1 MHFYP
6 SSVGRKEGKMYS
18 ADDIASKINQLLKEK
33 QLSQKDMLEKCNL
46 SKNAISSMLSRGSML
61 RADNLARIADYLDCS
76 VDYLMGRNYPIKKNS
91 SFPIELA
98 SKFNSLLKDDQEE
111 IAHMINYKYDQYQK
125 KRMKLS
131 STSGSTTADDVQ
143 DMLA

>member
-1 MHFYP
+1 
-6 SSVGRKEGKMYS
+6 MYD
-18 ADDIASKINQLLKEK
+18 ANEVATKINYILKEK
-33 QLSQKDMLEKCNL
+33 QLSQKDMLESCNL

-76 VDYLMGRNYPIKKNS
+76 IDYLMGRTSSLKGRNS
-91 SFPIELA
+91 FSSDLI

-111 IAHMINYKYDQYQK
+111 IAHMINYKYEQYQK
-125 KRMKLS
+125 KRNRLS
-131 STSGSTTADDVQ
+131 STSGSATTDDTH

>member
-1 MHFYP
+1 
-6 SSVGRKEGKMYS
+6 MYS
-18 ADDIASKINQLLKEK
+18 ADNIAARINQLLKEK

-76 VDYLMGRNYPIKKNS
+76 VDYLMGRNYSVKKNT
-91 SFPIELA
+91 SFPSELA
-98 SKFNSLLKDDQEE
+98 SKFNSLLKDEQEE

-125 KRMKLS
+125 KK
-131 STSGSTTADDVQ
+131 
-143 DMLA
+143 

>member
-1 MHFYP
+1 
-6 SSVGRKEGKMYS
+6 MYS
-18 ADDIASKINQLLKEK
+18 ADDIASKINQSLKEK

-91 SFPIELA
+91 SFPSELA

-125 KRMKLS
+125 KRVRLS
-131 STSGSTTADDVQ
+131 STSGSTTADDIQ

>member
-1 MHFYP
+1 
-6 SSVGRKEGKMYS
+6 MYS